1 MTDDFRNLL
10 LRRAFLGRAST
21 GLGMAALTGML
32 PSLLVS
38 AGDVSTSRGIVRPL
52 HFPPRIKRV
61 IFLYMS
67 GGPSQFESFDEK
79 PNLAELDGRPM
90 PDSVTAGQP
99 IAQLQGQ
106 K

>member
-1 MTDDFRNLL
+1 MSHDPLFKTRLL

-21 GLGMAALTGML
+21 GLGLAALANLL
-32 PSLLVS
+32 PPALVRG
-38 AGDVSTSRGIVRPL
+38 GDLPVSRGVVRPF

-79 PNLAELDGRPM
+79 PVLAEHDGRPM
-90 PDSVTAGQP
+90 PSSVTDGQP
-99 IAQLQGQ
+99 
-106 K
+106 